1 MIKINET
8 EINAESFAFDG
19 CHKFYILNDLKA
31 EKEAREYEYDIY
43 PISSLPEAFV
53 CSCPLRFIEE
63 WGGECDTIVGQCS
76 NKVVFESIDIP
87 FEFSDDLESA
97 EYEITINGNKITL
110 ESFEG

>member
-19 CHKFYILNDLKA
+19 CHKFYILNDPDSV
-31 EKEAREYEYDIY
+31 EEAREYEYDIY

-53 CSCPLRFIEE
+53 CSCPLRFINE
-63 WGGECDTIVGQCS
+63 WGGDFNTIVGQCA
-76 NKVVFESIDIP
+76 NKVVFEGIDIP
-87 FEFSDDLESA
+87 FEFSEGLESA

>member
-19 CHKFYILNDLKA
+19 CHKLYVLNDR
-31 EKEAREYEYDIY
+31 KEENEAKELGYNIY
-43 PISSLPEAFV
+43 PISSLPKAFV
-53 CSCPLRFIEE
+53 RSCPLRFIDE
-63 WGGECDTIVGQCS
+63 WGGDFNTIVGQCS

-110 ESFEG
+110 EAFEE